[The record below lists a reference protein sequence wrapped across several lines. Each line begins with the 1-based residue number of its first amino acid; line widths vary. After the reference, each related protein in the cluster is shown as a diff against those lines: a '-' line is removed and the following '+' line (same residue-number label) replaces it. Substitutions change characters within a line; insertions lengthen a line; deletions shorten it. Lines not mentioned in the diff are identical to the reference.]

1 MNQPDGKRRAW
12 LRAGALLP
20 LAPAAWAAASTVAPA
35 ALPASSAETAAVA
48 AAAAAVPAM
57 LPMAPTLAPEALA
70 SDSAYWRAVAAQY
83 DITDEVAMLDNG
95 YWGSMARPVAAAYE
109 RHTADVNRGNAY
121 YGRVQFPAEYEAARA
136 RAAEALGVARDEIVF
151 TRGATEALLA
161 LIGGYNRLRPGDVV
175 LCADTDYD
183 NMIKAVHWLKERRG
197 VEVVAI
203 ALPEASTATH
213 QSLIDCYAQAMARY
227 PKLRLM
233 LLTHVN
239 HRNGMVLPVA
249 EISRLARARGID
261 AIVDTAHG
269 FGQLDMR
276 IPDLQAGF
284 VGINLHKWI
293 GAPVGV
299 GAVYIKRGRVRD
311 IDPYM
316 GEREGDDIRTR
327 VHTGTVN
334 FAAYLTLPTALD
346 LHARIGV
353 ANKQARLHR
362 LRNRWV
368 DAARG
373 IDGIEVL
380 ASADP
385 RLTSAIASFRLR
397 GRTSVAD
404 NVALSRRLLSEHRVF
419 AIMRD
424 GLASG
429 ACVRVT
435 PSIFTGEAQIDRLV
449 EALKAIGV

>member
-1 MNQPDGKRRAW
+1 MSQPDQARRAL

-20 LAPAAWAAASTVAPA
+20 LPLSMAMAPAAAHSAAPA
-35 ALPASSAETAAVA
+35 SLPPSPLFPVRPLLGPESLAADGAYWQAVA
-48 AAAAAVPAM
+48 D
-57 LPMAPTLAPEALA
+57 L
-70 SDSAYWRAVAAQY
+70 Y

-95 YWGSMARPVAAAYE
+95 YWGSMARPVVAAYA
-109 RHTADVNRGNAY
+109 RHTVDVNRGNAY

-136 RAAEALGVARDEIVF
+136 RAAQALGVERDEIVF

-161 LIGGYNRLRPGDVV
+161 LIGGYNKLRPGDVV
-175 LCADTDYD
+175 LCADVDYD
-183 NMIKAVHWLKERRG
+183 NMINAVHWLRERRG
-197 VEVVAI
+197 VDVVAI
-203 ALPEASTATH
+203 AMPEPATH
-213 QSLIDCYAQAMARY
+213 QALIDCYARAMERH
-227 PKLRLM
+227 PRLRLM

-249 EISRLARARGID
+249 EIVRMGRARDID

-276 IPDLQAGF
+276 LPDLEADF
-284 VGINLHKWI
+284 AGINLHKWI

-299 GAVYIKRGRVRD
+299 GAVYIRRGRVAD

-316 GEREGDDIRTR
+316 GEAAGDSIHTR

-334 FAAYLTLPTALD
+334 FAAYLALPVALD
-346 LHARIGV
+346 LHQAIGV
-353 ANKQARLHR
+353 GNKQARLRR

-368 DAARG
+368 EAARG
-373 IDGIEVL
+373 IDGIDVL

-397 GRTSVAD
+397 GRASVAD
-404 NVALSRRLLSEHRVF
+404 NLALSRRLLQEHRVF
-419 AIMRD
+419 AVMRD

-435 PSIFTGEAQIDRLV
+435 PSVFTSEAQIDRLV
-449 EALKAIGV
+449 AALRRVAA

>member
-1 MNQPDGKRRAW
+1 
-12 LRAGALLP
+12 
-20 LAPAAWAAASTVAPA
+20 VAD
-35 ALPASSAETAAVA
+35 L
-48 AAAAAVPAM
+48 
-57 LPMAPTLAPEALA
+57 
-70 SDSAYWRAVAAQY
+70 Y

-95 YWGSMARPVAAAYE
+95 YWGSMARPVVDAYG

-121 YGRVQFPAEYEAARA
+121 YGRVQFPAEYEAARS
-136 RAAEALGVARDEIVF
+136 RAAQALGVERDEIVF

-161 LIGGYNRLRPGDVV
+161 LIGGYNKLRPGDVV
-175 LCADTDYD
+175 LCADIDYD

-197 VEVVAI
+197 VEVVSI
-203 ALPEASTATH
+203 AMPGLSTSATY
-213 QSLIDCYAQAMARY
+213 QSLIDCYAQAMDRH
-227 PKLRLM
+227 PRLRMM

-249 EISRLARARGID
+249 EISRMARERGID

-276 IPDLQAGF
+276 IPDLQADF

-299 GAVYIKRGRVRD
+299 GAVYIRRGRVAD

-316 GEREGDDIRTR
+316 GEAAGDDIRTR

-334 FAAYLTLPTALD
+334 FAAYLALPVALD
-346 LHARIGV
+346 LHQRIGV

-368 DAARG
+368 EQVRG
-373 IDGIEVL
+373 MVGVELL

-385 RLTSAIASFRLR
+385 RLTSAISSFRLK
-397 GRTSVAD
+397 GRASVAD
-404 NVALSRRLLSEHRVF
+404 NLALSRRLLREHRVF
-419 AIMRD
+419 TVMRD

-435 PSIFTGEAQIDRLV
+435 PSLFTSEAQIDQLV
-449 EALKAIGV
+449 AALGQVAA